1 MNAVVTIR
9 TAFFNIKELSALF
22 TEFVYVFVTI
32 FRVNCGY
39 FPKPHL
45 SVDLCKGGCVFSVTE

>member
-1 MNAVVTIR
+1 VVTIR
-9 TAFFNIKELSALF
+9 TALFNTKELGTF
-22 TEFVYVFVTI
+22 VTEFVYVFVMI

-45 SVDLCKGGCVFSVTE
+45 SVDLCKGGDVFSVTE